1 MDAVPWLLRCV
12 ASSSAVRRRTIP
24 ASTLAS
30 EAFVGTTSGGIWAVR
45 VARSW
50 FTCNTSKGAIALTP
64 FHGDIRKEAP
74 KGKLSMRDAERKQPL
89 TSAPMAFAIER
100 ADVDRRTVRP
110 SIAQ

>member
-30 EAFVGTTSGGIWAVR
+30 EASGGIWAVR